1 MAMPPGINP
10 HDGRELE
17 LMLRGTKKFA
27 VFAAP
32 AVARDSLP
40 DASFAPHV
48 ATGRF
53 LRREFT
59 SNHKATGTPMVT
71 ICFALAGEG
80 WRVDALRS
88 LQALPRSD
96 EQERQIGR
104 LLGYTAEEI
113 AAYLEYGRQLRQA

>member
-1 MAMPPGINP
+1 MAVPPGINP

-27 VFAAP
+27 VFSAP
-32 AVARDSLP
+32 VVARDSLP

-59 SNHKATGTPMVT
+59 SSHKATGTPMVT

-104 LLGYTAEEI
+104 LLGYTTAEI
-113 AAYLEYGRQLRQA
+113 DVYLAHAAKLRQG